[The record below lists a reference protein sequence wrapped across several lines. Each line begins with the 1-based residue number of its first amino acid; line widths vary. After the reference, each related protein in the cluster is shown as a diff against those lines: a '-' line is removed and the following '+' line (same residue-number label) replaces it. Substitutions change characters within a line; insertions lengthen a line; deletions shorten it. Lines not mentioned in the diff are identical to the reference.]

1 MNSASGVNKDVT
13 RPENM
18 AGTRLCP
25 GLWVWLPKCYQLT
38 AMTLA
43 KPTFPAP
50 DHDHGR
56 CTADAMAHA
65 EAVCARRT
73 QKFTPIRRQ
82 VLQALLSS
90 HRPLGAYEVID
101 ELAKS
106 MPRPAPITVYRA
118 LDFLMENGLVH
129 RIESRNAFL
138 ACAHDH
144 DETSMVAF
152 LICDH
157 CGSVGEIPAAP
168 VAQSLNAAARA
179 SGFAPKLSVVEIA
192 GTCAHCQND

>member
-1 MNSASGVNKDVT
+1 M
-13 RPENM
+13 
-18 AGTRLCP
+18 
-25 GLWVWLPKCYQLT
+25 T

-50 DHDHGR
+50 GHDHGR
-56 CTADAMAHA
+56 CTADAIAHA
-65 EAVCARRT
+65 EQVCASRA

-101 ELAKS
+101 ELAKT

-144 DETSMVAF
+144 DATAMVAF
-152 LICDH
+152 LICDL
-157 CGSVGEIPAAP
+157 CGSVGEIPGSSGRPKASMRRRAPPALRQSFPSSRLPAPARIVRNKNAAP
-168 VAQSLNAAARA
+168 SRLR
-179 SGFAPKLSVVEIA
+179 G
-192 GTCAHCQND
+192 

>member
-1 MNSASGVNKDVT
+1 MEWLAMEQERTGILARPPKMLRSA
-13 RPENM
+13 
-18 AGTRLCP
+18 
-25 GLWVWLPKCYQLT
+25 

-56 CTADAMAHA
+56 CTADALTHA
-65 EAVCARRT
+65 ERVCELKA

-106 MPRPAPITVYRA
+106 MPRPAPITVNRA

-144 DETSMVAF
+144 DATAMVAF
-152 LICDH
+152 LICER
-157 CGSVGEIPAAP
+157 CGSVGEIAASP
-168 VAQSLNAAARA
+168 MAQGLNAAARA
-179 SGFAPKLSVVEIA
+179 TGFAPRMSVVEIA
-192 GTCAHCQND
+192 GICTYCQRG

>member
-1 MNSASGVNKDVT
+1 MWGMT
-13 RPENM
+13 
-18 AGTRLCP
+18 
-25 GLWVWLPKCYQLT
+25 QT
-38 AMTLA
+38 AV
-43 KPTFPAP
+43 FPAP
-50 DHDHGR
+50 DHDHDR
-56 CTADAMAHA
+56 CTAEALAHA
-65 EAVCARRT
+65 EALCEARAQRL
-73 QKFTPIRRQ
+73 TPIRRQ
-82 VLQALLSS
+82 VLEALLAS
-90 HRPLGAYEVID
+90 HKPLGAYEII
-101 ELAKS
+101 ERTGEAGG
-106 MPRPAPITVYRA
+106 RPAPITVYRA

-192 GTCAHCQND
+192 GTCAHCQK

>member
-1 MNSASGVNKDVT
+1 
-13 RPENM
+13 
-18 AGTRLCP
+18 
-25 GLWVWLPKCYQLT
+25 
-38 AMTLA
+38 MTLA

-56 CTADAMAHA
+56 CTADAMTHA
-65 EAVCARRT
+65 EQVCVRRA

-101 ELAKS
+101 ELAKT

-129 RIESRNAFL
+129 RIESRNAYL
-138 ACAHDH
+138 ACSHAN
-144 DETSMVAF
+144 A
-152 LICDH
+152 
-157 CGSVGEIPAAP
+157 PAAMG
-168 VAQSLNAAARA
+168 AFRSSEHRA
-179 SGFAPKLSVVEIA
+179 
-192 GTCAHCQND
+192 